1 MTAATY
7 SATAFSACPWEVM
20 QAFKHDVWAVYLALH
35 HYGWRSKEGCWASV
49 NTISKLCGLGQRSV
63 RNAIRQL
70 RAGGWIVSEE
80 RPGGTTVHHVHLEPH
95 VSTSQGAP
103 KEPGQSSKPAAT
115 AEIVTQEPLSEMQ
128 GVSAE
133 PLSEM
138 PGVPLSKKTAPPLSK
153 KTDEQDP
160 LTTTSQQ
167 TTRTAL
173 IPPLPPHPG
182 GHGLTAA
189 RGSTD
194 GSADVCVT
202 VTVEPAAEQPPA
214 ALAVNEQPAATAPIK
229 ARPSRRRRDSAQ
241 PTAEE
246 ARRLMTV
253 WNDNKPAGWSSITC
267 VNQRRWEVAMGWA
280 RDLGGLEAFFEALPV
295 ALANASQDRFWSG
308 PGHDWNS
315 FMGYGGDTGK
325 GHFLRFLEQ
334 QEKREPTVNRDGS
347 LTFLGSLIQT
357 NQNPTPKFF

>member
-1 MTAATY
+1 MTAAAY

-35 HYGWRSKEGCWASV
+35 HYGWRSKEGCWASIK
-49 NTISKLCGLGQRSV
+49 TISELCGLGQRSV

-70 RAGGWIVSEE
+70 RAGGWVVSKE
-80 RPGGTTVHHVHLEPH
+80 RPGGTTVHHVHLERH
-95 VSTSQGAP
+95 ACAIDGGQ
-103 KEPGQSSKPAAT
+103 KEPAQSSKAAVSTET
-115 AEIVTQEPLSEMQ
+115 AAVEPLSEMQ

-133 PLSEM
+133 PLSKRE
-138 PGVPLSKKTAPPLSK
+138 GVPLSKKAGPPLSK

-160 LTTTSQQ
+160 LTTTSLQ

-189 RGSTD
+189 RGSMD
-194 GSADVCVT
+194 GSVDVCVT
-202 VTVEPAAEQPPA
+202 EIVEPAAEQPAA
-214 ALAVNEQPAATAPIK
+214 ALAVIEQPAATAPVK
-229 ARPSRRRRDSAQ
+229 AKAKPRKKESEL
-241 PTAEE
+241 PTADE
-246 ARRLMTV
+246 ARRLMSV
-253 WNDNKPAGWSSITC
+253 WNDNKPAGWSAITYI
-267 VNQRRWEVAMGWA
+267 NKKRWEVAMGWA

-315 FMGYGGDTGK
+315 FMGYGSKTSK

-334 QEKREPTVNRDGS
+334 QEKREPTVNPDGS

-357 NQNPTPKFF
+357 NQNPTPQFF